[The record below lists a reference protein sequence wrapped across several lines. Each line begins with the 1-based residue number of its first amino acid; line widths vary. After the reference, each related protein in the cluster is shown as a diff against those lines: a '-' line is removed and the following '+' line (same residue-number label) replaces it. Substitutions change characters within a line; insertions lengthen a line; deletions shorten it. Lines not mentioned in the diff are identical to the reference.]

1 MGTSSCVHRVL
12 LGASARATQGSEAEG
27 GARLGGGRSASPV
40 AGYTLSPSGSRH
52 LWRPW
57 ATCVVC
63 LVTCVDMCEGTQ
75 GATLGNTL
83 WLTLTLGNTLLLT
96 LWLTLLLTLLLF
108 VANTGQHFVALCSS
122 QKALLLLR
130 HTHHSSLCLPL
141 YGLFP
146 VLLAWSVCL
155 EAV

>member
-12 LGASARATQGSEAEG
+12 LVASARATQDSEAEG

-63 LVTCVDMCEGTQ
+63 LVTCVDMCQGTQ
-75 GATLGNTL
+75 GA
-83 WLTLTLGNTLLLT
+83 TLGNTLLLT